1 MTESTGGSRDQGREL
16 EKMKGNLIV
25 GQSGGPTAVI
35 NSSLAG
41 VIKAARKAGIK
52 RVYGMH
58 YGIEGFLQEDIIDL
72 DEYFTTSHDLS
83 MLKRTPS
90 AFLGTCRYKLPAVE
104 GHEDVYEKIFEILD
118 KYNIEFFLYNGGND
132 SMDTIKMLSDYAA
145 AHGKKQKFMGIPK
158 TIDNDLPMT
167 DPCPRYGSS
176 AKYIATSMKEI
187 IRDNESYGVSKP
199 TICIVEI
206 MGRHAGWL
214 TATAALS
221 KDVDCSGPDLIYLPE
236 VPFDINSFVDKIRE
250 LAKVKKSVVVAV
262 SEGLKTADGKFVCE
276 LGTVNDH
283 VDAFGHKQL
292 AGTAAYLA
300 NVVTQETG
308 LKSRYIE
315 FSSLQRC
322 AAHLASRT
330 DADEAYNVGFL
341 AAKAAFEGHSG
352 MMIAIEVKSREPY
365 IVEYDMYDIHGIAN
379 VERKVP
385 KNWIT
390 NGGTFVSDEYLDYVR
405 PLIMGSLQP
414 YTAAG
419 VPIHMTLAK
428 KKKRSSK

>member
-1 MTESTGGSRDQGREL
+1 MA
-16 EKMKGNLIV
+16 MKGNLIV

-41 VIKAARKAGIK
+41 VIKASWKAGI
-52 RVYGMH
+52 RRIYGMH
-58 YGIEGFLQEDIIDL
+58 YGIEGLLQEDIVDIED
-72 DEYFTTSHDLS
+72 YITSGQDLS
-83 MLKRTPS
+83 LLKRTPS
-90 AFLGTCRYKLPAVE
+90 AFLGTCRYKLPPVE
-104 GHEDVYEKIFEILD
+104 GHEDVYEKIFDILD
-118 KYNIEFFLYNGGND
+118 KKNIEFFLYNGGND
-132 SMDTIKMLSDYAA
+132 SMDTIKMLSDYAIT
-145 AHGKKQKFMGIPK
+145 HNKKQKFMGIPK

-167 DPCPRYGSS
+167 DHCPGYGSS

-221 KDVDCSGPDLIYLPE
+221 KDIDCSGPDLIYLPE
-236 VPFDINSFVDKIRE
+236 VIFDIDDFIARIKK
-250 LAKVKKSVVVAV
+250 LAETKKSIVVAV

-300 NVVTQETG
+300 NRVTAETG

-322 AAHLASRT
+322 ASHLASRV
-330 DADEAYNVGFL
+330 DADEAYNVGYL
-341 AAKAAFEGHSG
+341 AAEADR
-352 MMIAIEVKSREPY
+352 KS
-365 IVEYDMYDIHGIAN
+365 V
-379 VERKVP
+379 V
-385 KNWIT
+385 
-390 NGGTFVSDEYLDYVR
+390 
-405 PLIMGSLQP
+405 
-414 YTAAG
+414 
-419 VPIHMTLAK
+419 
-428 KKKRSSK
+428 